1 MAVRL
6 DPRRDAEL
14 IKKLGL
20 AVGLKTRSKF
30 GNVKTADGF
39 ASGWERT
46 CWLELRSLIGKGVVM
61 RFTLQPVLPLT
72 VDGDDVGVYTGDFA
86 VELANGDTVVLD
98 AKSPQTAK
106 ARDFRRTIRHVRA
119 QYGVEILPVI
129 QGRDTVLSILQ
140 QHLARGKI

>member
-1 MAVRL
+1 
-6 DPRRDAEL
+6 
-14 IKKLGL
+14 
-20 AVGLKTRSKF
+20 
-30 GNVKTADGF
+30 
-39 ASGWERT
+39 
-46 CWLELRSLIGKGVVM
+46 VM

-140 QHLARGKI
+140 QHLARGKV